1 MNSLTGER
9 RLLEAEAA
17 AEMYFKAVLQKKCH
31 PKRIQHAAYQQYRIQ
46 NAEQLRG

>member
-17 AEMYFKAVLQKKCH
+17 AEMYPKRIQQKCH